1 MIVGLGSVTTEN
13 YAINLVPGGY
23 YISMMSRPVARG
35 GSGGSEEPPS
45 WKKGPQ
51 FQ

>member
-1 MIVGLGSVTTEN
+1 MD
-13 YAINLVPGGY
+13 
-23 YISMMSRPVARG
+23 RPVARG

-51 FQ
+51 FLVYKSKFSEAKVH

>member
-1 MIVGLGSVTTEN
+1 MVWCGMKDDVTHT
-13 YAINLVPGGY
+13 LVY
-23 YISMMSRPVARG
+23 TTLYRPVARG